1 MIRRL
6 DIRPALSFSGRAA
19 RPEFWTVVCV
29 IAVAKIAMLLAA
41 AGVHRALDLPPER
54 LRWTVWPAMAASDV
68 IVVWPLLALFVRR
81 AHDRG
86 SDGRSVAVALG
97 LATILGLIPPWTLQD
112 LPAGIGRMLPG
123 LMWGWI
129 GLVFFGLGLIPSA
142 PGDNAY
148 GPESTDVSRPA
159 GDVRA

>member
-6 DIRPALSFSGRAA
+6 DIHRALSFSGRAA

-29 IAVAKIAMLLAA
+29 IALAKIAVLLAA
-41 AGVHRALDLPPER
+41 AGAHRALDLPPER
-54 LRWTVWPAMAASDV
+54 WRWTAWPAMAASDV
-68 IVVWPLLALFVRR
+68 ILVWPLLALFVRR

-86 SDGRSVAVALG
+86 SDGRSAAIALG
-97 LATILGLIPPWTLQD
+97 LATVIGLIPPWTLQD
-112 LPAGIGRMLPG
+112 LPAGIGGMLPG
-123 LMWGWI
+123 LVAGWL
-129 GLVFFGLGLIPSA
+129 GLTLFGLGLIPSA

-148 GPESTDVSRPA
+148 GPEPTDAARPA